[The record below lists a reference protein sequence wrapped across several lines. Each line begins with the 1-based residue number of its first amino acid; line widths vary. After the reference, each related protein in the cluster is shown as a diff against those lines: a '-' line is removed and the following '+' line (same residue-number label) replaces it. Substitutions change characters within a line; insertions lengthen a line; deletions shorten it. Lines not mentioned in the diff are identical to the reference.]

1 VETAPRADTSDGS
14 AGLEG
19 RDWHAVNVS
28 SNATKWRG
36 SCTLRPVHSERDLL
50 MTKVMDLMTPRV
62 ISVRATDSLSAAAQ
76 VMWEHDCGIVPV
88 LGEDGVRVVGV
99 VTDRDICM
107 ATWSRNVAPSAIL
120 ASDAMSTDLVSCSP
134 NDGVSDAEALMRSY
148 QIRRLPVLNSQAE
161 LVGILSI
168 ADITRAADLAA
179 LSQSTLEVPPEHVIA
194 TLATIGTRPL
204 LAPAGAVASA
214 E

>member
-1 VETAPRADTSDGS
+1 
-14 AGLEG
+14 
-19 RDWHAVNVS
+19 
-28 SNATKWRG
+28 
-36 SCTLRPVHSERDLL
+36 

-62 ISVRATDSLSAAAQ
+62 ISVRATDPLSAAAQ
-76 VMWEHDCGIVPV
+76 VMWQQDCGVVPV
-88 LGEDGVRVVGV
+88 LADDDARVVGV

-107 ATWSRNVAPSAIL
+107 ATWSRNLAPSAIL
-120 ASDAMSTDLVSCSP
+120 ARDAMSTDLAYCSP
-134 NDGVSDAEALMRSY
+134 NDTVAEAEALMRSH
-148 QIRRLPVLNSQAE
+148 QIRRLPVLNSKAE

-168 ADITRAADLAA
+168 ADITRAADLVA

-204 LAPAGAVASA
+204 LAPAGTIASA

>member
-1 VETAPRADTSDGS
+1 
-14 AGLEG
+14 
-19 RDWHAVNVS
+19 
-28 SNATKWRG
+28 
-36 SCTLRPVHSERDLL
+36 

-62 ISVRATDSLSAAAQ
+62 ISIRVTDSLSAAAQ
-76 VMWEHDCGIVPV
+76 VMWQQDCGIVPV
-88 LGEDGVRVVGV
+88 LAEDGARVVGV

-120 ASDAMSTDLVSCSP
+120 AVDAMSTDLAHCSP
-134 NDGVSDAEALMRSY
+134 NDTIADAEALMRSH
-148 QIRRLPVLNSQAE
+148 QIRRLPVLNSKAE

-168 ADITRAADLAA
+168 ADITRAADLAT
-179 LSQSTLEVPPEHVIA
+179 LSQNARAVPPEHVIA

-204 LAPAGAVASA
+204 TAGAGTIAA

>member
-1 VETAPRADTSDGS
+1 
-14 AGLEG
+14 
-19 RDWHAVNVS
+19 
-28 SNATKWRG
+28 
-36 SCTLRPVHSERDLL
+36 

-62 ISVRATDSLSAAAQ
+62 ISIRATDSLSAAAQ
-76 VMWEHDCGIVPV
+76 VMWQQDCGIVPV
-88 LGEDGVRVVGV
+88 LGEDGVKVVGV

-107 ATWSRNVAPSAIL
+107 ASWSRNLPPSAIA
-120 ASDAMSTDLVSCSP
+120 ASDAMSTDLAYCSP
-134 NDGVSDAEALMRSY
+134 NDSVAEAEVLMRSH
-148 QIRRLPVLNSQAE
+148 QIRRLPVLNSRAE

-179 LSQSTLEVPPEHVIA
+179 LSQSPLEVAPEHVIA

-204 LAPAGAVASA
+204 LAPAGRAASA

>member
-1 VETAPRADTSDGS
+1 
-14 AGLEG
+14 
-19 RDWHAVNVS
+19 
-28 SNATKWRG
+28 
-36 SCTLRPVHSERDLL
+36 

-62 ISVRATDSLSAAAQ
+62 MCIRVTDSLAAAAQ
-76 VMWEHDCGIVPV
+76 VMWQYDCGIVPV

-107 ATWSRNVAPSAIL
+107 AAWSRNVAPSAIL
-120 ASDAMSTDLVSCSP
+120 VSDAMSTDLAYCSP
-134 NDGVSDAEALMRSY
+134 NDSITDAEALMRSH
-148 QIRRLPVLNSQAE
+148 QIRRLPVLNSQEE

-204 LAPAGAVASA
+204 LAPARAAASA

>member
-1 VETAPRADTSDGS
+1 
-14 AGLEG
+14 
-19 RDWHAVNVS
+19 
-28 SNATKWRG
+28 
-36 SCTLRPVHSERDLL
+36 
-50 MTKVMDLMTPRV
+50 MTKVMDLMTPGV
-62 ISVRATDSLSAAAQ
+62 ICIRATDSLAAAAQ
-76 VMWEHDCGIVPV
+76 VMWQHDCGIVPV
-88 LGEDGVRVVGV
+88 LGEEGVRVVGV

-120 ASDAMSTDLVSCSP
+120 ASDAMSTDLAYCSP
-134 NDGVSDAEALMRSY
+134 NDSIADAEALMRSH
-148 QIRRLPVLNSQAE
+148 QIRRLPVLNSQQE

-204 LAPAGAVASA
+204 LAPARAPASA

>member
-1 VETAPRADTSDGS
+1 
-14 AGLEG
+14 
-19 RDWHAVNVS
+19 
-28 SNATKWRG
+28 
-36 SCTLRPVHSERDLL
+36 

-62 ISVRATDSLSAAAQ
+62 MCIRVTDSLAAAAE
-76 VMWEHDCGIVPV
+76 VMWQHDCGIVPV
-88 LGEDGVRVVGV
+88 LKEDGGRVVGV

-107 ATWSRNVAPSAIL
+107 ATWSRNVAPSAIV
-120 ASDAMSTDLVSCSP
+120 ASEAMSTDLAYCSP
-134 NDGVSDAEALMRSY
+134 NDSIADAEALMRSY
-148 QIRRLPVLNSQAE
+148 QIRRLPVLNSQQE

-168 ADITRAADLAA
+168 ADIARAADLAA

-204 LAPAGAVASA
+204 LGRAGPAASA

>member
-1 VETAPRADTSDGS
+1 
-14 AGLEG
+14 
-19 RDWHAVNVS
+19 
-28 SNATKWRG
+28 
-36 SCTLRPVHSERDLL
+36 

-62 ISVRATDSLSAAAQ
+62 MCIRATDSLAAAAEI
-76 VMWEHDCGIVPV
+76 MWQHDCGVVPV
-88 LGEDGVRVVGV
+88 QEDGGRVVGV

-107 ATWSRNVAPSAIL
+107 ATWSRNVAPSAIV
-120 ASDAMSTDLVSCSP
+120 ASEAMSTDLAYCSP
-134 NDGVSDAEALMRSY
+134 NDSIADAEALMRSY
-148 QIRRLPVLNSQAE
+148 QIRRLPVLNSQQE

-204 LAPAGAVASA
+204 LGRGAGAAASA

>member
-1 VETAPRADTSDGS
+1 
-14 AGLEG
+14 
-19 RDWHAVNVS
+19 
-28 SNATKWRG
+28 
-36 SCTLRPVHSERDLL
+36 
-50 MTKVMDLMTPRV
+50 MTKVMDLMTTTV

-76 VMWEHDCGIVPV
+76 VMWQQDCGIVPV
-88 LGEDGVRVVGV
+88 LGEDGARVVGV

-107 ATWSRNVAPSAIL
+107 AAWSRNVAPSAML
-120 ASDAMSTDLVSCSP
+120 ASDAMSTSVAYCSP
-134 NDGVSDAEALMRSY
+134 NDSVAEAETLMRSH
-148 QIRRLPVLNSQAE
+148 QLRRLPVLNSRAE

-194 TLATIGTRPL
+194 TLATIGSRPML
-204 LAPAGAVASA
+204 TPAGAMAA